1 MKKLI
6 EVNVLLGDQKDH
18 IKFKDKLIISSGLEK
33 IGNSFYILSADYED
47 FHKKIKAK

>member
-6 EVNVLLGDQKDH
+6 EVNSLLSDQKDT
-18 IKFKDKLIISSGLEK
+18 IKFKDKLIIASGLEK

-47 FHKKIKAK
+47 FHKKVKSK